1 MYINKET
8 KVKEETDERDKEKE
22 GKKTL
27 DKR

>member
-1 MYINKET
+1 MFINRET